1 MKRLIAIGVLSA
13 LFGASCSGGGS
24 AAPTIPGSASVVTGA
39 SSTTVAVTIPPTSST
54 AAATTTTTVPET
66 TTTIATEDLIKQAVQ
81 DYSAAYHQCGAVPA
95 DCQPDTFT
103 AVQGHSRATL
113 HELAT
118 GMVAEGLYFSTDL
131 RGSYFVDESVTVGSA
146 TEASAVY
153 CVYDAGAVMGPKG
166 PDGMPTVV
174 NDVIAS
180 VRYKFQLFLEDGVWR
195 VGEQSQ
201 LERLGEGTLCPP
213 AE

>member
-13 LFGASCSGGGS
+13 LFGASCSSGGS
-24 AAPTIPGSASVVTGA
+24 AAPTIPASTVTSV
-39 SSTTVAVTIPPTSST
+39 SSTTVAVTVPPTSST
-54 AAATTTTTVPET
+54 TAATTTTVPQT

-95 DCQPDTFT
+95 ECQPDTFT
-103 AVQGHSRATL
+103 AAQGHSRATL

-146 TEASAVY
+146 NEANAVY
-153 CVYDAGAVMGPKG
+153 CVYDAGAVMGPNG

-180 VRYKFQLFLEDGVWR
+180 VRYEFQLFLEDGAWR